1 MFSPEASVPPSQPAG
16 GASLRNPR
24 RRRRIESDTQRRPVK
39 RSRIASDQ
47 FQPAVNGHV
56 AAPPLNGAAA
66 AHRAAVDVPVR
77 GARVSGGSAAL
88 DSGNVLV
95 WRLAPRF
102 RR

>member
-1 MFSPEASVPPSQPAG
+1 MFSPEASVSASQPV

-47 FQPAVNGHV
+47 FTPAVNGH
-56 AAPPLNGAAA
+56 PTTNGTTVVS
-66 AHRAAVDVPVR
+66 HRPAVDVPAR
-77 GARVSGGSAAL
+77 GARVSSGSPMI

-95 WRLAPRF
+95 RPS
-102 RR
+102 RRQRGGID